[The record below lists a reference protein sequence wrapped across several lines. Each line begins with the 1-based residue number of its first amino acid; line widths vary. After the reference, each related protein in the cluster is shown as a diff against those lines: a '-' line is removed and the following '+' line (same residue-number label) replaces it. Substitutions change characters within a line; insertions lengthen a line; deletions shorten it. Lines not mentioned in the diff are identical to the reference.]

1 MKEMV
6 EEVEAVEMAVVL
18 VIAEEIVEVELISP
32 EEEQEKTVMDVESCV
47 N

>member
-1 MKEMV
+1 MV
-6 EEVEAVEMAVVL
+6 EEVEGVEMAVVL
-18 VIAEEIVEVELISP
+18 EIAEEIVEVELVSL